1 MSKRSAVFVSFLA
14 GVTTGAVLGI
24 LFAPDKGK
32 NTRDKLSY
40 QLDKYKQLLQETI
53 DGLMNGKI
61 EPVTAAKSEGKKVVN
76 DAVKQAESLMGEIDA
91 LRSKISSKKS

>member
-1 MSKRSAVFVSFLA
+1 MSKRSTALVSFLLGA
-14 GVTTGAVLGI
+14 ATGAILGV

-32 NTRDKLSY
+32 STRDKLSY

-53 DGLMNGKI
+53 EGLISGKT
-61 EPVTAAKSEGKKVVN
+61 EAVTAARSEGKKVVN
-76 DAVKQAESLMGEIDA
+76 DTIRQAEGLMGEIDA